1 MKEKNIL
8 AYFRSRE
15 EAERVS
21 EKLKAL
27 RAIDISIDQF
37 SKYPGDGVDQ
47 ISNPITGGFPSL
59 GSLTLG
65 ADYTNKSAAIATAV
79 DVDASGMSDGGQGES
94 KDHNILLT
102 AIMDESAHKQA
113 LQLIRDNGG
122 IV

>member
-8 AYFRSRE
+8 AYFRTRE
-15 EAERVS
+15 EAEHVS
-21 EKLKAL
+21 AKLEAL

-47 ISNPITGGFPSL
+47 ITNPITGGFPSL

-65 ADYTNKSAAIATAV
+65 ADYTNRSAAIATAA
-79 DVDASGMSDGGQGES
+79 DVDASGMSDGGQDES
-94 KDHNILLT
+94 VDHNFLLT
-102 AIMDESAHKQA
+102 AVMDESTHHQA
-113 LQLIRDNGG
+113 LRLIREQGG